1 MQSPNQGRRPAD
13 SIARCL
19 AEAAQTS
26 ERAIVVGNRAG
37 VVEWANAA
45 WTRITGFPLQ
55 ETVAKPITH
64 FLEAAS
70 IELELVDFVGQH
82 FLEGRDS
89 TIEFPFET
97 FDGRAIWVHLEVQPI
112 RNDQGELSDFVAVAT
127 DITER
132 RQHEREDAST
142 LERHEAASQTEHRE
156 AIPCEA
162 PELQRGDLSPT
173 RLSLSA
179 RTRIVCERFARRAGS
194 RTQLD
199 IYLDPSLPPIHC
211 DADLLERA
219 TGLLIRA
226 ALVEADESWSFVTVM
241 TGRTQVGRS
250 FVSAAHPIPAR
261 PRELAEGPFLSLEVH
276 DTGPTLT
283 PQDIDDIRS
292 GRESDIYRCQS
303 LTEASRIAAR
313 LGARLHLDSTPG
325 CGTQALLLLPLR

>member
-1 MQSPNQGRRPAD
+1 VD

-19 AEAAQTS
+19 SEAALVS

-45 WTRITGFPLQ
+45 WTRITGFPLR
-55 ETVAKPITH
+55 ETVAKPITQ
-64 FLEAAS
+64 FLDKAS

-82 FLEGRDS
+82 FLEGRAS

-132 RQHEREDAST
+132 HLNEQAGASAHERGEGIASCA
-142 LERHEAASQTEHRE
+142 ERRAAL
-156 AIPCEA
+156 PCERLESHSDD
-162 PELQRGDLSPT
+162 PSPA

-179 RTRIVCERFARRAGS
+179 QTQIVCERLAARAGF

-199 IYLDPSLPPIHC
+199 VCLDPALPAIRSDALLLDQATDLLLRAARQ
-211 DADLLERA
+211 DADQ
-219 TGLLIRA
+219 
-226 ALVEADESWSFVTVM
+226 SWRFVTIM

-250 FVSAAHPIPAR
+250 FLSAAHPIPAR
-261 PRELAEGPFLSLEVH
+261 LRELAEGPFLFLEVH

-283 PQDIDDIRS
+283 PQDLEAIRS
-292 GRESDIYRCQS
+292 GRDSDAPRCQI
-303 LTEASRIAAR
+303 LAEANRIAGR
-313 LGARLHLDSTPG
+313 LGGQLHLDSTPG